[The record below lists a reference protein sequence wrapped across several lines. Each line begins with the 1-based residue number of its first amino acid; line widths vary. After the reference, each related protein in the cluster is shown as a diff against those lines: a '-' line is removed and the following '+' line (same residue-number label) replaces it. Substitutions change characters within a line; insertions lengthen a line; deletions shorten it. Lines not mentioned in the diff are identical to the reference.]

1 MRSTARELRILACTM
16 GLGVMGL
23 FAQNPQQTPPPQP
36 AMAAPP
42 AANPGAHSSLTSA
55 IMEQLASAPKV
66 GAYTITANVTEEG
79 KVSLN
84 GVVPTQALA
93 DQAVDVV
100 KGVPGVTSVTSQ
112 ILVNQDPF
120 SPANSAAS
128 ATTPPPTAMAASEA
142 NLPQALV
149 AHALQANAALQRVS
163 GVVYDHQLILIG
175 SVTSDKDRDLAAR
188 LAQQALPGYVFT
200 NTVWVD
206 PHPSAPPPMIPR

>member
-1 MRSTARELRILACTM
+1 MVSFAALGLM
-16 GLGVMGL
+16 GLL
-23 FAQNPQQTPPPQP
+23 AQNPQQMPPQP

-84 GVVPTQALA
+84 GVVPSQALA
-93 DQAVDVV
+93 DQAVEVV
-100 KGVPGVTSVTSQ
+100 KGVPGVTAVTSQ

-120 SPANSAAS
+120 SPANAAAS
-128 ATTPPPTAMAASEA
+128 AAAAPPAMNSTSEE

-149 AHALQANAALQRVS
+149 ARALQANPAFKRVS

-175 SVTSDKDRDLAAR
+175 TVASDKDRDLAAR
-188 LAQQALPGYVFT
+188 LAQQALPGYLFT